1 MVLEV
6 AEGIQSGVV
15 ADEDFNRVQATA
27 GLHPAMSYQ
36 SFINNFVPKSS
47 VAGYLAAMTKF
58 AQVLDSADGLALE
71 EQESLVEV
79 LQRRLAEH
87 RRAELVEAVK
97 SARQEFKAGR
107 CRPATPAQI
116 VKRIFA

>member
-1 MVLEV
+1 MVC
-6 AEGIQSGVV
+6 
-15 ADEDFNRVQATA
+15 
-27 GLHPAMSYQ
+27 
-36 SFINNFVPKSS
+36 
-47 VAGYLAAMTKF
+47 YLVAMTKF

-79 LQRRLAEH
+79 LQHRLAEH
-87 RRAELVEAVK
+87 RRAELVAAVK

-116 VKRIFA
+116 VKRLFA